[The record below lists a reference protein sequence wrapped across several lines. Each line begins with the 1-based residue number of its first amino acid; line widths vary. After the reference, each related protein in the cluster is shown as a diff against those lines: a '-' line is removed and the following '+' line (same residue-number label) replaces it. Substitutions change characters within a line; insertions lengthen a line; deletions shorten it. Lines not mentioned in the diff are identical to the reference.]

1 MIMRNAKR
9 CHRRS
14 VCVCVCCVFACVCM
28 CVCVFLFV
36 YLVGGLV
43 ENELRQICN
52 FFTFL
57 QAIKKPS
64 NYLLG
69 NVVIRDLELFCEG
82 QRFESRQ
89 FEYIKRC
96 YLANADKL
104 SNYYNCQH
112 IGSRSSA
119 FSW

>member
-9 CHRRS
+9 FHLSYCYRRS
-14 VCVCVCCVFACVCM
+14 VCVFVCVRVLCVCLCVYVCLLVCVYVCVCL
-28 CVCVFLFV
+28 CVC
-36 YLVGGLV
+36 LVGGLV
-43 ENELRQICN
+43 ENEWRQICH

-82 QRFESRQ
+82 QRF
-89 FEYIKRC
+89 
-96 YLANADKL
+96 
-104 SNYYNCQH
+104 
-112 IGSRSSA
+112 
-119 FSW
+119 